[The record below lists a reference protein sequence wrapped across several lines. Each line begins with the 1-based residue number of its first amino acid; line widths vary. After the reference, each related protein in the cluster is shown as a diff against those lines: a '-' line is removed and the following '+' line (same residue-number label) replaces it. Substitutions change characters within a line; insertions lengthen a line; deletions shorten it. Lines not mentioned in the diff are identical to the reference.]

1 MTKISFNLIILFSFL
16 IFAKSGYTQTTKWQ
30 TEKFTDPEKLSNLDF
45 LYDLEGKMF
54 YLITNDEDKLF
65 VHLRA
70 VDEATQQKLINF
82 GFTVEIT
89 AKIPD
94 KKKLTIAYPLDP
106 KDRNESSTSIE
117 DRSDASNR
125 SFDLRKNQMVQQL
138 IDMKITGLTDK
149 KSSVIIDAN
158 DKSTI
163 NGFMRISQTGDLQY
177 LLEIPLNSIGV
188 DLTDKNPISLKLM
201 SGHLEPSSAT
211 SGQGSSRGGR
221 SGGGG
226 GGRSQ
231 GGAGGGGRGAG
242 AGAGNS
248 EQRTSDRQALTTPI
262 VIVFKKLT
270 LVTDDN

>member
-45 LYDLEGKMF
+45 LYDLEGKLF

-89 AKIPD
+89 AKKPD
-94 KKKLTIAYPLDP
+94 NKKLTIAYPLDP
-106 KDRNESSTSIE
+106 KDRNESSTE

-201 SGHLEPSSAT
+201 SGHLEATSSA
-211 SGQGSSRGGR
+211 GEQGAGRGGR
-221 SGGGG
+221 SGGGGG

-242 AGAGNS
+242 AGNS

-262 VIVFKKLT
+262 IIVIKKLT